1 MCDQDE
7 LQDQPVGVTADEPL
21 ATASHDVEGAEDE
34 PSGQIPAFLAQNQMA
49 TTHAAET
56 PDESAGENVR
66 DTADADG
73 GEPEAAEPEGTE
85 AVEASGPS
93 GLFSE
98 GVASMKAMSSARRA
112 HAEARDELERLQNT
126 IAAREAELEHRRNIE
141 ANYDEIIERE
151 RARTVSYTHL
161 TLPTTERV

>member
-1 MCDQDE
+1 MCDRDE
-7 LQDQPVGVTADEPL
+7 LQDQPVDITAAEPL
-21 ATASHDVEGAEDE
+21 AAPSDDVEGAEDE
-34 PSGQIPAFLAQNQMA
+34 PSGQIPAFLAQNPMA
-49 TTHAAET
+49 ATRAAET
-56 PDESAGENVR
+56 PDESAGENKPAGENVR

-73 GEPEAAEPEGTE
+73 GEPEATEPEGTE
-85 AVEASGPS
+85 AVETSCPS

-126 IAAREAELEHRRNIE
+126 IAAREAELEHRRSIE

-151 RARTVSYTHL
+151 LSLIHI
-161 TLPTTERV
+161 

>member
-7 LQDQPVGVTADEPL
+7 LQDQPVDVTAAEPL
-21 ATASHDVEGAEDE
+21 AAPSDDVEGAEDE

-49 TTHAAET
+49 ATHAAET
-56 PDESAGENVR
+56 PDESAGENAR

-73 GEPEAAEPEGTE
+73 GEPRATEPTEPEGTE
-85 AVEASGPS
+85 AVETSGPS

-126 IAAREAELEHRRNIE
+126 IAAREAELEHRRSIE
-141 ANYDEIIERE
+141 ANYDEIIER
-151 RARTVSYTHL
+151 
-161 TLPTTERV
+161 